1 MIGENLKRIRKQ
13 RGFTLKAIA
22 KAVDSSIGYIY
33 ELETGSK
40 IPSLS
45 MLQKLAVA
53 LDAPVGDLLGVDG
66 KTELVSR

>member
-1 MIGENLKRIRKQ
+1 MIGENLRRIRKQ

-22 KAVDSSIGYIY
+22 EAVDSSIGYIY

-40 IPSLS
+40 TPSLS

-53 LDAPVGDLLGVDG
+53 LNVPVNELLEVE
-66 KTELVSR
+66 KKEESE

>member
-1 MIGENLKRIRKQ
+1 MIGENLRRIRKQ

-22 KAVDSSIGYIY
+22 EAVDSSIGYIY

-40 IPSLS
+40 TPSLS

-53 LDAPVGDLLGVDG
+53 LNVPVNELLEVE
-66 KTELVSR
+66 KKEKEE